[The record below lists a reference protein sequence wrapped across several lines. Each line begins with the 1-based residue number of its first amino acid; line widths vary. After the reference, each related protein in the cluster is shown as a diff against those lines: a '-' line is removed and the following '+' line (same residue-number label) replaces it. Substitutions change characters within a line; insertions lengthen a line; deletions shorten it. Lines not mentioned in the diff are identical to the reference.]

1 MLDRLK
7 DLGFKHS
14 TLSGISIA
22 ISDLK
27 ESVIKPEVLKESQA
41 VVDQINKQFKRGL
54 ITDQE
59 RYEKVV

>member
-54 ITDQE
+54 ITDQ
-59 RYEKVV
+59 